1 MSEKQKLSNDRAV
14 EVEGRQAED
23 IAALEQT
30 LNGEEGLAEKY
41 LANWQRAQADFANY
55 KKRAEQE
62 KIETIEFANSALV
75 LNLLAILD
83 DQERAFNS
91 LPSELEG
98 VSWVEG
104 IKLIHNKFKGI
115 LGAQGLS
122 EIDAKGESFDTHLHE
137 AVMGQEGPEGIVLEE
152 VRKGYKFKDRVLRPS
167 MVVVG
172 KGKKKK
178 KTAKETQ
185 KEE

>member
-1 MSEKQKLSNDRAV
+1 MSEEEKLSNEKAV
-14 EVEGRQAED
+14 EEEGKQVED
-23 IAALEQT
+23 VAALEQT
-30 LNGEEGLAEKY
+30 LDGEMGLAEKY
-41 LANWQRAQADFANY
+41 LANWQRSQADFANY
-55 KKRAEQE
+55 KKRAERE
-62 KIETIEFANSALV
+62 KIETIEFANSALA

-83 DQERAFNS
+83 DQERALNS

-122 EIDAKGESFDTHLHE
+122 EIDAKGELFDPHLHE
-137 AVMGQEGPEGIVLEE
+137 AVMEQEGPEGMVIDE
-152 VRKGYKFKDRVLRPS
+152 VQKGYKYKHRVLRPS

-172 KGKKKK
+172 KGKKKR
-178 KTAKETQ
+178 KTAKATQ